1 MQKKANLHI
10 EQNNGIS
17 KLEGDIKLIDKH
29 YMDFMKMIKSRLY
42 HKKETNIE
50 LLKDICVELLRLK
63 EELRAKIAKM
73 EKLKQ

>member
-50 LLKDICVELLRLK
+50 LLKDMCVELLRLK
-63 EELRAKIAKM
+63 EELKAKIAKM